1 MVGGRHA
8 WAEPTLDV
16 ADISRSRRSQR
27 GSVTSPAALGAV
39 RVGPDFADEYPDGD
53 PAAAE
58 ALSTLIR
65 AGQALYDEI
74 DRAMLASMGVPQSAL
89 NTLAVIEGAD
99 RPLTPSEISERTF
112 RSSATMTSILD
123 VLESRGWIRRVPN
136 PEDRR
141 SVLIEISADGYAV
154 ADRFLP
160 GIRKIERAVMGA
172 LSSKELA
179 ALMSILTKILE
190 STARLCAADP
200 IPLEGRRNLQRGRS
214 NHDATRETT

>member
-1 MVGGRHA
+1 MGPVGTER
-8 WAEPTLDV
+8 V
-16 ADISRSRRSQR
+16 ANLTRSRRSQH
-27 GSVTSPAALGAV
+27 GSVASPAALGAV
-39 RVGPDFADEYPDGD
+39 RVGPDFAAEYPDGD

-58 ALSTLIR
+58 ALSTVIR

-74 DRAMLASMGVPQSAL
+74 DRAMQASLGVPESAL
-89 NTLAVIEGAD
+89 NTLAVIEGAE

-123 VLESRGWIRRVPN
+123 VLERHGWIRRIPN

-141 SVLIEISADGYAV
+141 SVLIEMREDGYAV

-160 GIRKIERAVMGA
+160 GVRKIERAVMGD
-172 LSSKELA
+172 LSTTELA

-190 STARLCAADP
+190 STARLCAPDP
-200 IPLEGRRNLQRGRS
+200 MPLEGRRNRQRGRS
-214 NHDATRETT
+214 DREPTRETT

>member
-1 MVGGRHA
+1 M
-8 WAEPTLDV
+8 

-27 GSVTSPAALGAV
+27 GSVASPAALGAA
-39 RVGPDFADEYPDGD
+39 RVGPDFAAEYPDGD

-65 AGQALYDEI
+65 TGQALYDEI
-74 DRAMLASMGVPQSAL
+74 DRAMQASIGVPESAL

-123 VLESRGWIRRVPN
+123 VLERRGWIRRVPN
-136 PEDRR
+136 PQDRR
-141 SVLIEISADGYAV
+141 SVLIEISEAGYAV

-160 GIRKIERAVMGA
+160 GVRKIERAVMGE
-172 LSSKELA
+172 LSAKELA
-179 ALMSILTKILE
+179 ALMAILTKVLE

-200 IPLEGRRNLQRGRS
+200 IPLEGRRNRRRS
-214 NHDATRETT
+214 K